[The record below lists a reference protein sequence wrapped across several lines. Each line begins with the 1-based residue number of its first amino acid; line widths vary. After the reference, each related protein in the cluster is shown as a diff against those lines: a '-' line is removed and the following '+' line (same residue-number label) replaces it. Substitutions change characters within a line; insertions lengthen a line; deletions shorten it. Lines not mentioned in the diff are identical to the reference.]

1 VTDPA
6 HDFRAT
12 PVARVVSNVYRDAEL
27 LLHDFGWAQG
37 RERAKSGKLSLT
49 EAVRRA
55 VERDATRQEEPTVV
69 RISRM
74 RRHLREIAN
83 TSSLLAWNDAPDRD
97 FDEVI
102 ALLRAAA
109 TQFPR
114 D

>member
-1 VTDPA
+1 VTDSA
-6 HDFRAT
+6 HAFPEPR
-12 PVARVVSNVYRDAEL
+12 VARVVSNVYRDAESL
-27 LLHDFGWAQG
+27 LADFGWAQG
-37 RERAKSGKLSLT
+37 RERAQSGKLSLT

-55 VERDATRQEEPTVV
+55 AERDATRQEEPTVV

-83 TSSLLAWNDAPDRD
+83 TSSLLAWNDAPDRH